1 MISEILN
8 PEKHS
13 LYMYYKVNTNYSKYT
28 EDSRVHSFIIHL
40 FICSFVH
47 SFRKKR
53 QSNSYNTPSKT
64 FVGYKISRK
73 HLPGTD
79 QYDPCTTTVEL
90 HDELPSFFM
99 YMLKILQLIIN

>member
-53 QSNSYNTPSKT
+53 QSNSYIPHSKT
-64 FVGYKISRK
+64 FVGYKKYQGNIYLVLSSMT
-73 HLPGTD
+73 PV
-79 QYDPCTTTVEL
+79 Q
-90 HDELPSFFM
+90 
-99 YMLKILQLIIN
+99 QQ